1 MLNEDSPNSP
11 ADPALPLTVNSGE
24 TVVHNP
30 QNYAMTAAVCVGGLL
45 VPGLGHLILQR
56 WVRGFLLL
64 GSVIL
69 MFLLGLKMQGALS
82 FFPDAGSL
90 VSFQTLKA
98 FANIGVGLPYFLATR
113 AGYSEGVPTAP
124 TADYG
129 WLFLIVAGLLNY
141 LIVLDA
147 FDISR
152 GRKP

>member
-113 AGYSEGVPTAP
+113 AGYSEGVPTTP
-124 TADYG
+124 
-129 WLFLIVAGLLNY
+129 
-141 LIVLDA
+141 
-147 FDISR
+147 
-152 GRKP
+152 

>member
-11 ADPALPLTVNSGE
+11 ADPALPLTVDSDE
-24 TVVHNP
+24 TVVYKP
-30 QNYAMTAAVCVGGLL
+30 QNHAMTAAVCVGGLL
-45 VPGLGHLILQR
+45 VPGLGHLLLQR
-56 WVRGFLLL
+56 WIRGFLLL
-64 GSVIL
+64 ASVVL
-69 MFLLGLKMQGALS
+69 MFLLGLRMQGAISS
-82 FFPDAGSL
+82 FPEPGDL

-98 FANIGVGLPYFLATR
+98 FANVGVGLPYILAR
-113 AGYSEGVPTAP
+113 QSGYSDGVPTSP

-147 FDISR
+147 FDIAR